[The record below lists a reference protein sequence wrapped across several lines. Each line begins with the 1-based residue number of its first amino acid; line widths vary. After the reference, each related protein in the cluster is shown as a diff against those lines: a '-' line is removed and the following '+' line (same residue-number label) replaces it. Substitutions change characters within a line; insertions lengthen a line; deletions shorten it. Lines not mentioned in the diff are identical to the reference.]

1 MTALA
6 LEINVA
12 LLRCFV
18 SGLCTLRKLPHEL
31 WTSSEDAVITVSP
44 ELRKEYERKIQDLG
58 NLIRERSPAECKG
71 ISTHTLLV
79 LQRVLWIAVTAATT
93 NIRLFWLAGSL
104 QFFAAPYSLAV
115 SFMMFIML
123 FCSMCASHLVSVLV
137 LYFLPLSWLPNLELE
152 ITNTSIAFFMAL
164 DFLVTGYYALVAC
177 SDGAPKKSSVGQS
190 LQHMIYGTFNGRG
203 YVLLLLLISRGCK
216 ISLTWIAADALLG
229 VSPWVNNI
237 IQDSVLSWETMA
249 YHVHRMAH
257 LPVVYEHAH
266 RIHHFLPDG
275 TAWDSH
281 IFSGAGFPE
290 DFFYLLQDVLLV
302 RYAGLPAPWM
312 TYRLLKHQR
321 LNKDAHQRRDA
332 SYQHEQYHP
341 DHHLYHRVN
350 FGFNKPMLD
359 LLFDTYKPT
368 KKEWLDLGEA
378 SYKKEQAA
386 DGSIV
391 IHMKV
396 QKRPFPLGSRQN
408 YAGWQ
413 MALMRLMV

>member
-190 LQHMIYGTFNGRG
+190 LRHMIYGTFNGRG

-312 TYRLLKHQR
+312 TYRLLKFQR
-321 LNKDAHQRRDA
+321 ANKDGHQRRDA
-332 SYQHEQYHP
+332 SCEHEQYHQ
-341 DHHLYHRVN
+341 DHHLYHRAN
-350 FGFNKPMLD
+350 FGLNKPMLD
-359 LLFDTYKPT
+359 LVFDTFKPT
-368 KKEWLDLGEA
+368 KKEWLDFGDA
-378 SYKKEQAA
+378 SYKKEQGA
-386 DGSIV
+386 DGSI
-391 IHMKV
+391 ILHMKV
-396 QKRPFPLGSRQN
+396 QKRPFPLASRQN